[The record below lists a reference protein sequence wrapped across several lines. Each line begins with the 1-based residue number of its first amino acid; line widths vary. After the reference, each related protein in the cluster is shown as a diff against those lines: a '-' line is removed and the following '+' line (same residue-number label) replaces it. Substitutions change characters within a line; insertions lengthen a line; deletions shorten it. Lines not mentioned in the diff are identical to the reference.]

1 MANKNIEERV
11 EENTQMLK
19 VIERDIDKIKNNHL
33 FHIERDMDGIRKTV
47 DKMDTRMWAILL
59 LLITA
64 SIGSIFGDKLI
75 SLL

>member
-1 MANKNIEERV
+1 MATKKLEEQV
-11 EENTQMLK
+11 EENTMMLK

-33 FHIERDMDGIRKTV
+33 FHIERDMDSIRQTV

-64 SIGSIFGDKLI
+64 SVGSIFGDKI
-75 SLL
+75 IGLL

>member
-1 MANKNIEERV
+1 MATKKLEEQV
-11 EENTQMLK
+11 EENTMMLK

-33 FHIERDMDGIRKTV
+33 FHIERDMTNIRKTV
-47 DKMDTRMWAILL
+47 DKMDARMWAILL

-64 SIGSIFGDKLI
+64 SIGGIFGEKII

>member
-1 MANKNIEERV
+1 MAEKKIEDRV

-47 DKMDTRMWAILL
+47 DKMDARMWAILL

>member
-1 MANKNIEERV
+1 MADKKLEERV
-11 EENTQMLK
+11 EENTMMLK
-19 VIERDIDKIKNNHL
+19 VIERDIDTIKNNHL
-33 FHIERDMDGIRKTV
+33 FHIEKDMDGIRKTV

-64 SIGSIFGDKLI
+64 SIGSIFGDKII

>member
-1 MANKNIEERV
+1 MATKKLEEQV
-11 EENTQMLK
+11 EENTMMLK

-33 FHIERDMDGIRKTV
+33 FHIERDMEVIRKTV
-47 DKMDTRMWAILL
+47 DKMDARMWAILL

-64 SIGSIFGDKLI
+64 SIGGIFGEKII

>member
-1 MANKNIEERV
+1 MADKLIEERV

-33 FHIERDMDGIRKTV
+33 FHIEKDMETIRKTV
-47 DKMDTRMWAILL
+47 DKMDARMWAILL

-64 SIGSIFGDKLI
+64 SVGSIFGDKII